1 MADKYPIGS
10 KESIRRFVKH
20 KERWA
25 VTWIVMIAFNAVA
38 IIYSSMML
46 GIEGFTW
53 WRTLCTTVF
62 GSVTVI
68 EIVFYGTTRE
78 RIIFGKIMYANGV
91 SVKIDEDG
99 NTVSEVHM
107 EKAEKKDGEEHEKI
121 TKAVGR
127 GEPPTGV

>member
-1 MADKYPIGS
+1 MADKYPVGS
-10 KESIRRFVKH
+10 KESIIRFVKH
-20 KERWA
+20 QERWA
-25 VTWIVMIAFNAVA
+25 VTWLVLIALNMVA

-78 RIIFGKIMYANGV
+78 RIVFGKTIYSNGV
-91 SVKIDEDG
+91 SIKLDKDG
-99 NTVSEVHM
+99 NIISEVHM
-107 EKAEKKDGEEHEKI
+107 EKAENREE
-121 TKAVGR
+121 
-127 GEPPTGV
+127 

>member
-20 KERWA
+20 QERWA
-25 VTWIVMIAFNAVA
+25 VTWLVLIALNMVA

-53 WRTLCTTVF
+53 WRALCTIVF
-62 GSVTVI
+62 GSVAGI
-68 EIVFYGTTRE
+68 DIVLYGTTRE
-78 RIIFGKIMYANGV
+78 RIAFGKIMYANGV

-107 EKAEKKDGEEHEKI
+107 EKAESREE
-121 TKAVGR
+121 
-127 GEPPTGV
+127 

>member
-10 KESIRRFVKH
+10 KESIRHFVKNQ
-20 KERWA
+20 ERWT
-25 VTWIVMIAFNAVA
+25 VTWLAMIAFDMAA

-53 WRTLCTTVF
+53 WRALCTAVF
-62 GSVTVI
+62 FIVSGI
-68 EIVFYGTTRE
+68 EIVLYGTTRE
-78 RIIFGKIMYANGV
+78 RITFGKIMYVNGV

-107 EKAEKKDGEEHEKI
+107 EKVETREE
-121 TKAVGR
+121 
-127 GEPPTGV
+127 

>member
-1 MADKYPIGS
+1 MEDKYPIGS

-20 KERWA
+20 QERWA
-25 VTWIVMIAFNAVA
+25 VSWLAQFALNMVA
-38 IIYSSMML
+38 IIHNSVML

-53 WRTLCTTVF
+53 WRALCSAIF
-62 GSVTVI
+62 FIFAGL
-68 EIVFYGTTRE
+68 EIVLYGNTRE

-107 EKAEKKDGEEHEKI
+107 EKAESGEE
-121 TKAVGR
+121 
-127 GEPPTGV
+127 